1 MKIRRMSA
9 LLLAMIMLITCLT
22 GCGKTND
29 DSNTGSVNVDDGT
42 GGVLSWDVGGS
53 GSDSQQEG
61 GNTARGR
68 YVEEVTDL
76 SDRLSG
82 YANRIYKLSDGRLVI
97 TDKNLQILISD
108 DKGITW
114 KEDNREWH
122 NRMTD
127 EGIYIV
133 DIAIGADNT
142 AAVIYNDDSYDGDE
156 AGYSF
161 NAKLMVIRPDGTENL
176 IDIPMTG
183 DETYPMNVGIADNG
197 RIFVNVLG
205 SSNLYEVKE
214 DGSCEFFMTV
224 QGERPELMQFQGNL
238 MFLDGVNYKCPLIY
252 DMEKKEYVE
261 DEVLADFISENYP
274 EGNYYSGEES
284 YQMYFF
290 AGEEGV
296 LYIAGKKGLHRHV
309 IGGSAV
315 EQLID
320 GNLCTFSNPAYAIS
334 GMVMLENN
342 EFLTMFNNGRLVHY
356 VYDPDVAT
364 VPSDRLKVYSL
375 KDNDTVRQAISL
387 YQATYPEIA
396 VEYEI
401 GMEDGSSATREDALK
416 SLNTKIMAG
425 EGPDVLILDN
435 MPLDPYIEKGL
446 LVDLSTLLGGLS
458 GDDEIFTNI
467 VQAMKKDDKVY
478 AMPCE
483 IQIPVIMGDEK
494 YISGMNNLTGIADMA
509 EKLREDNPGKDL
521 FGIFSERGIMRY
533 FAMVCAPAWTEN
545 GVLNE
550 ESIKEFLTQT
560 KRIYDAQM
568 KGASAE
574 DVKQYKD
581 VNVYW
586 EKEYGELR
594 EESKYLRENIDAIMY
609 TGGLKA
615 LLTGALAAT
624 TWYGY
629 DSLHSVNKVA
639 GFEDSKWSVLNGQS
653 SNVFCAKTL
662 LGISAASENTT
673 AAEDF
678 VKLCF
683 GKESQSALFYGLA
696 VNKAAFM
703 ESFTVDESWLSE
715 DGGYSWESVSNEEGL
730 SLEFITYKSDETQI
744 AELRKCIEAAST
756 PYIEDTV
763 LEDAVYKAGAEY
775 IAGNISLEEAVDE
788 IEKKISIYMAE

>member
-9 LLLAMIMLITCLT
+9 LMLAMLMLFSCLT
-22 GCGKTND
+22 GCGKNNT
-29 DSNTGSVNVDDGT
+29 DSDAGSVNVAGNTD
-42 GGVLSWDVGGS
+42 GVLSGDVGGS

-61 GNTARGR
+61 GNAARGR

-82 YANRIYKLSDGRLVI
+82 FANRLYKLSDGRLVI
-97 TDKNLQILISD
+97 TDRNLQILISD
-108 DKGITW
+108 DNGITW
-114 KEDNREWH
+114 KEDDREWH

-156 AGYSF
+156 SGYSF
-161 NAKLMVIRPDGTENL
+161 STKLMVIRPDGTENI

-183 DETYPMNVGIADNG
+183 DDGYPCNVGIADNG

-274 EGNYYSGEES
+274 EGNYYSGEDS

-309 IGGSAV
+309 VGGSAV

-320 GNLCTFSNPAYAIS
+320 GSLCTFGNPTYAIS

-342 EFLTMFNNGRLVHY
+342 EFLTMFNNGRLVRY

-387 YQATYPEIA
+387 YQTTYPEIA

-435 MPLDPYIEKGL
+435 MPIDPYIEKGL
-446 LVDLSTLLGGLS
+446 LVDLSAILDGLS

-467 VQAMKKDDKVY
+467 VQAMKKDNKVY

-494 YISGMNNLTGIADMA
+494 YISGMNNLTGIADMT
-509 EKLREDNPGKDL
+509 EQIREDNPGKDI
-521 FGIFSERGIMRY
+521 FKIFSEKGIMRY

-545 GVLNE
+545 GVLNKE
-550 ESIKEFLTQT
+550 AIKEFLTQT

-568 KGASAE
+568 EGASAE
-574 DVKQYKD
+574 DIKQYQD

-586 EKEYGELR
+586 QKEYGELR
-594 EESKYLRENIDAIMY
+594 EESKYFRENLDAIYY
-609 TGGLKA
+609 TEGLKM
-615 LLTGALAAT
+615 LLTGALAKI
-624 TWYGY
+624 TWHGY
-629 DSLHSVNKVA
+629 DSIHSVNKVA

-662 LGISAASENTT
+662 LGISTASKNTA

-683 GKESQSALFYGLA
+683 GKENQSALFYGLA
-696 VNKAAFM
+696 VNKAAFT
-703 ESFTVDESWLSE
+703 ESFTIDESWLSE
-715 DGGYSWESVSNEEGL
+715 DGAYGYESMSNEEGL
-730 SLEFITYKSDETQI
+730 RLDFVTYKSDETQI
-744 AELRKCIEAAST
+744 AELRKCMEAAST

-763 LEDAVYKAGAEY
+763 LEDAVYTAGFEY
-775 IAGNISLEEAVDE
+775 IAGNVSLEEAVDA

>member
-1 MKIRRMSA
+1 
-9 LLLAMIMLITCLT
+9 
-22 GCGKTND
+22 
-29 DSNTGSVNVDDGT
+29 
-42 GGVLSWDVGGS
+42 
-53 GSDSQQEG
+53 
-61 GNTARGR
+61 
-68 YVEEVTDL
+68 
-76 SDRLSG
+76 
-82 YANRIYKLSDGRLVI
+82 DGRLVI
-97 TDKNLQILISD
+97 SDKNLQILISD
-108 DKGITW
+108 DNGITW
-114 KEDNREWH
+114 NEDNREWH

-127 EGIYIV
+127 EGIYIM

-161 NAKLMVIRPDGTENL
+161 SSKLMVIRPDGTENI

-183 DETYPMNVGIADNG
+183 DESYPCNVGIADNG

-238 MFLDGVNYKCPLIY
+238 MFLDGVKYKCPLIY

-320 GNLCTFSNPAYAIS
+320 GSLCTFSNPAYAIS

-342 EFLTMFNNGRLVHY
+342 EFLTMFSNGRLVHY

-387 YQATYPEIA
+387 YQTIYPEIA

-435 MPLDPYIEKGL
+435 MPIDPYIEKGL
-446 LVDLSTLLGGLS
+446 LVDLSAILGGLS

-467 VQAMKKDDKVY
+467 MQAMKKDDKVY

-494 YISGMNNLTGIADMA
+494 YISGMNNLTGIADMT
-509 EKLREDNPGKDL
+509 EQIREDNPGKDI

-533 FAMVCAPAWTEN
+533 FAMVCAPAWTED
-545 GVLNE
+545 GVLNK
-550 ESIKEFLTQT
+550 ESIKEFLTQM
-560 KRIYDAQM
+560 KRIYDTQM
-568 KGASAE
+568 EGASAE
-574 DVKQYKD
+574 DIKQYQD
-581 VNVYW
+581 INVYW
-586 EKEYGELR
+586 QKEYGELR
-594 EESKYLRENIDAIMY
+594 EESKYFRENIDSIY
-609 TGGLKA
+609 YVGGLKM
-615 LLTGALAAT
+615 LLTGAIAGT

-629 DSLHSVNKVA
+629 DSIHSVNKVA

-662 LGISAASENTT
+662 LGISTASKNTA

-683 GKESQSALFYGLA
+683 GKENQSALYYGLA

-703 ESFTVDESWLSE
+703 ESFEVDERMLSE
-715 DGGYSWESVSNEEGL
+715 DGAYSYESVSNEEGL
-730 SLEFITYKSDETQI
+730 SLNFETYKSDETQI
-744 AELRKCIEAAST
+744 AEFRKCMEAAST

-763 LEDAVYKAGAEY
+763 LEDAVYQAGAEY
-775 IAGNISLEEAVDE
+775 IAGNISLEEAVDA